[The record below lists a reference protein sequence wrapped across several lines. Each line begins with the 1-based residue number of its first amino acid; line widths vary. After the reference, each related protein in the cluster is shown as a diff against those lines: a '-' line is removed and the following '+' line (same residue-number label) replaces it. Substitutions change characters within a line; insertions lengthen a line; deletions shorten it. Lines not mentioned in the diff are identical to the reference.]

1 MIRWYQFRVVT
12 FLIVMFGMGAT
23 HATADDYILRF
34 SDTETQPSIISHP
47 HQLQS
52 LNASEGQ
59 PDAAVKQ
66 AEPWLKQHG
75 WKQVWPKWFV
85 GDDAQPLFAGP
96 STQRYLRLAADD
108 TYYIWSRPLKLDP
121 NQQRYLNI
129 TWGVD
134 RFPNEA
140 SLDILGRNDRPIVVM
155 VSFGDKVRSPG
166 LLPNV
171 PRALAFFWD
180 ESATVGASY
189 TCVQPR
195 IGNPA
200 TRMQCTYPHVKY
212 IALRRSNPG
221 TVHTDQVDLVA
232 HFRHHFADYWRE
244 KKQLPPIV
252 AVSFEARSDRTSSHS
267 SARLYELA
275 FTEKPPSQLAA
286 RSLRVDE
293 QSSFDSP

>member
-1 MIRWYQFRVVT
+1 MGRWYHFRVVS
-12 FLIVMFGMGAT
+12 FLIVMLVMGAT
-23 HATADDYILRF
+23 PASANDFILRF
-34 SDTETQPSIISHP
+34 SDTQTQSSITAHP

-52 LNASEGQ
+52 LHTSEGK
-59 PDAAVKQ
+59 PEAAVKQ
-66 AEPWLKQHG
+66 AESWLKQHS

-96 STQRYLRLAADD
+96 TAQRYLRLAADD
-108 TYYIWSRPLKLDP
+108 TYYIWSRRLKLDP
-121 NQQRYLNI
+121 NRQRYLSI

-134 RFPNEA
+134 RFPNQA
-140 SLDILGRNDRPIVVM
+140 SLDVLGRNDRPIVVM

-166 LLPNV
+166 LRPNV

-195 IGNPA
+195 IGNP
-200 TRMQCTYPHVKY
+200 TERMQCTYPHVKY
-212 IALRRSNPG
+212 IALRRSDPG

-232 HFRHHFADYWRE
+232 HFRRHFADYWRE
-244 KKQLPPIV
+244 KKQVPPIV

-275 FTEKPPSQLAA
+275 FTKKPLSQLAA
-286 RSLRVDE
+286 RSLRVNE
-293 QSSFDSP
+293 QPLFDLP